1 MVSRGVSGS
10 TCCSEET
17 VTACD
22 GGHRASHQQRLGWQ
36 HGALLEE
43 GRRRALVLPS
53 QEVSYDR
60 ERVTLI
66 PSLVPTL
73 PALRSAHLALEEAIT
88 KITYTRY
95 VCELLN
101 SPNTYVAASRSAI
114 AAIAGCC
121 SAGDFRCALFRVKCL
136 HVRGRD
142 FMDAHDAA
150 MNGEA
155 GGISRALSSL
165 WSTNSEKDDTC
176 VKWGLVSVCG
186 RLIHSPCPW

>member
-10 TCCSEET
+10 TCCREET

-22 GGHRASHQQRLGWQ
+22 GSHRASHQQRLGWQ

-43 GRRRALVLPS
+43 GRRRTLVLPS

-60 ERVTLI
+60 GRVTLI
-66 PSLVPTL
+66 PSLVPSL

-88 KITYTRY
+88 KLTHTRY

-101 SPNTYVAASRSAI
+101 SPSTYVAASRSAI
-114 AAIAGCC
+114 AGCS

-136 HVRGRD
+136 HVRGRG
-142 FMDAHDAA
+142 FMDAALA
-150 MNGEA
+150 MNGEG

-176 VKWGLVSVCG
+176 VKWGLVSVWG
-186 RLIHSPCPW
+186 RLTHSPCPW